1 MKLLFLVLCGL
12 VAAAPKR
19 KQIQEPEERLY
30 PRACKRLRTNKQK
43 VDEELGDAITSR
55 YKGNKLFAQDV
66 GNLLDKADA
75 AGVSFENRMQNKRKA
90 SDGSEKPD

>member
-1 MKLLFLVLCGL
+1 
-12 VAAAPKR
+12 
-19 KQIQEPEERLY
+19 
-30 PRACKRLRTNKQK
+30 
-43 VDEELGDAITSR
+43 LGDAITSR